1 MTDRSSLLVS
11 RMIVVG
17 RSVIYIFKF
26 KLVDKKTEN
35 VYRKWKKTNLSYK
48 FFSSLLYLFPLQ
60 SCICVMCL
68 SALILQ
74 FLHAQVSAYPKE
86 YTVLFVVVTVVLLI
100 VAGESLANVE

>member
-17 RSVIYIFKF
+17 KSVIYIFKF

-35 VYRKWKKTNLSYK
+35 LYIKWKKTNLSYK
-48 FFSSLLYLFPLQ
+48 FSLHFYLFPLQ
-60 SCICVMCL
+60 SCICVKCL

-100 VAGESLANVE
+100 VAEESLANVE